1 MEMNFIKICPEIA
14 LKYFFEKMWFYM
26 KYILDLSFMLI
37 NVSRLAVDRWF
48 SSGSSAIKTCNGKRS
63 EIVSI
68 GGEIDYFID
77 YGKKYCS

>member
-1 MEMNFIKICPEIA
+1 
-14 LKYFFEKMWFYM
+14 
-26 KYILDLSFMLI
+26 MLI